1 MKTSEPTSS
10 LEAGL
15 VPIRVVSQRTGVS
28 PEVLRAWERRYDF
41 PRPQR
46 TPGGARAYSFD
57 QVVRLELI
65 ARAMRMGWRPH
76 ELVPLPVEHLR
87 GIVSLSNRRHGVSP
101 PLVTDTLDWMVTDG
115 HWALEAHLRAA
126 ADALGAKDFVT
137 SFALPLVVG
146 TAKLEAQLDPARV
159 KPLYDTLGVH
169 LYRMLGAKERPG
181 GAPLILIAGLP
192 GDEHTLALALIALYL
207 AGSDAAVRVLGA
219 HTPPAQIVAAAQA
232 LEPDVVAVPVATVA
246 PRQADTTRALGVI
259 EGGLNLRRGRQGR
272 RAPRLWI
279 GGAGASSLE
288 LPGSALR
295 IGPQWM
301 DIDDALARVRAR

>member
-10 LEAGL
+10 FEAGF

-41 PRPQR
+41 PRPHR

-57 QVVRLELI
+57 QVIRLELM

-87 GIVSLSNRRHGVSP
+87 GIVVLSNRRAGTSP
-101 PLVTDTLDWMVTDG
+101 PPVTNTLDWMVTGG
-115 HWALEAHLRAA
+115 HWALEAHIRAA
-126 ADALGAKDFVT
+126 ADALSAREFVT
-137 SFALPLVVG
+137 CFGLPLVVG
-146 TAKLEAQLDPARV
+146 TAKLEPQLAPDRV
-159 KPLYDTLGVH
+159 KPLYDTLAAH
-169 LYRMLGAKERPG
+169 LYRMLGAQERPG

-207 AGSDAAVRVLGA
+207 AGSDAAVRMLGP
-219 HTPPAQIVAAAQA
+219 HTPPEQIVAAANA
-232 LEPDVVAVPVATVA
+232 VEPDVVAVSVATVA
-246 PRQADTTRALGVI
+246 RRQADTTRALGVI
-259 EGGLNLRRGRQGR
+259 EGGLHLRRARPGK
-272 RAPRLWI
+272 RAPRLWV

-288 LPGSALR
+288 LPGSAVR
-295 IGPQWM
+295 IGPQWT
-301 DIDDALARVRAR
+301 DIDAELARVRAR